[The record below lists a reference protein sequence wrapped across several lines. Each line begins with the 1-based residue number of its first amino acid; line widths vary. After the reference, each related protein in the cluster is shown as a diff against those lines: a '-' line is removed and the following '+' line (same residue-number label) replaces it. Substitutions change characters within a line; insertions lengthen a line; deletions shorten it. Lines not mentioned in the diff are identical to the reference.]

1 MPISIYQ
8 KVRSLPVHSETQK
21 TAMML
26 KAKKSKKSQKIVIAF
41 PIANTNGQMVSIHT
55 TVGKYSFILDYWAG
69 DAVENALKR
78 IEEENVTGIGFTT
91 ANGTP
96 IQVRLLD

>member
-1 MPISIYQ
+1 
-8 KVRSLPVHSETQK
+8 
-21 TAMML
+21 MML
-26 KAKKSKKSQKIVIAF
+26 EAKKLKKSQKIAIGF
-41 PIANTNGQMVSIHT
+41 PIANTNGRMVAIHT
-55 TVGKYSFILDYWAG
+55 TVGKYSFILDYWSSY
-69 DAVENALKR
+69 AVENALKR